1 MNVKNFIIGTV
12 AAAVVYFLLGWL
24 FYGTLFKDIWPVAEG
39 ATFNIGYNTLGCLFS
54 GAALAYVFGKFGN
67 MSLQSAATTAGIMGL
82 LGAISMRLFM
92 MASGNCTNMATMITD
107 AGVSLVMGAVAGAA
121 INFLVGKFGGSKES

>member
-12 AAAVVYFLLGWL
+12 AAAIVYFFLGWL
-24 FYGTLFKDIWPVAEG
+24 FYGILFKDIWPVAEG

-121 INFLVGKFGGSKES
+121 INFLVGKFGGSNE